1 MKATTASTMTRWTS
15 ALALAAVC
23 AGAGAQALGEP
34 SLVWIENESFGF
46 DTCAGVAPTAD
57 AVAASMAVLR
67 ARAAADIAEALRQG
81 SVVLAEQ
88 QFITMT
94 PVAGA
99 FACGAKDTEMTF
111 RVAAVDRSA
120 GKFWSA
126 ELAVRS
132 DAAAP
137 DRAEMATL
145 ADHLSRHFRG
155 TVVSKASL

>member
-1 MKATTASTMTRWTS
+1 MKANSNFGRWIS
-15 ALALAAVC
+15 GVALAAAC
-23 AGAGAQALGEP
+23 TGAGAQALGEP

-46 DTCAGVAPTAD
+46 DTCATSAPTAD

-67 ARAAADIAEALRQG
+67 TRATADIAEALRQG
-81 SVVLAEQ
+81 GVVLGEQ
-88 QFITMT
+88 QFVTMT

-99 FACGAKDTEMTF
+99 LACGVKDTQVTF
-111 RVAAVDRSA
+111 RVAAVDRGA

-126 ELAVRS
+126 DLAVRS

-137 DRAEMATL
+137 DRAEMAAL

>member
-1 MKATTASTMTRWTS
+1 MKATSKMSRCVS
-15 ALALAAVC
+15 MLALAAAC
-23 AGAGAQALGEP
+23 AGAGAQVLGEP
-34 SLVWIENESFGF
+34 GLVWIENESFGF
-46 DTCAGVAPTAD
+46 EACAASGAPTAD
-57 AVAASMAVLR
+57 SVAASMAVLR
-67 ARAAADIAEALRQG
+67 ARAASDIAEALRLG
-81 SVVLAEQ
+81 GVVLGDQ
-88 QFITMT
+88 QFMTMT

-99 FACGAKDTEMTF
+99 LPCNGQDTGVTF
-111 RVAAVDRSA
+111 RVAAVDRGA

-137 DRAEMATL
+137 DRTRMAQL